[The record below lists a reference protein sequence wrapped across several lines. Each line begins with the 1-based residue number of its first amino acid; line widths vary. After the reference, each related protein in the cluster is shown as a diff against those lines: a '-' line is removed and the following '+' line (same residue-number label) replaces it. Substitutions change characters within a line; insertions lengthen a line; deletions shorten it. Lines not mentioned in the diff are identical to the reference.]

1 MAVGSEEHLDPPR
14 GREQE
19 QRLST
24 WQKWLEESKRLNQVV
39 LAEMKGVPPDV
50 DQLLD
55 AARADLEE
63 RDVGLSGGGK

>member
-14 GREQE
+14 EREQE

-39 LAEMKGVPPDV
+39 LAEIKGVPPDV

>member
-1 MAVGSEEHLDPPR
+1 MAVGSEEELDPPR
-14 GREQE
+14 EREQG

-50 DQLLD
+50 DQLLE